1 MSQVRGFLL
10 LGALTTLI
18 DYALYALLILSGVDY
33 VAAVVLGYSAGLWA
47 NYALGRRYVF
57 RSGSKLSSRRKE
69 FLAVAL
75 IAVGGLLLSIL
86 IVKLLSYS
94 LFSLDPL
101 LSRIAAIGVTFVWNF
116 ALRRRYVY
124 HGAS

>member
-18 DYALYALLILSGVDY
+18 DYALYALLILWDVDY

-57 RSGSKLSSRRKE
+57 RAGSKLESSRKE
-69 FLAVAL
+69 FVAVAV
-75 IAVGGLLLSIL
+75 IAVGGVLINIL
-86 IVKLLSYS
+86 AVKLLSHDLFTFDP
-94 LFSLDPL
+94 LFS
-101 LSRIAAIGVTFVWNF
+101 RIIGIGAGFVWNYGM
-116 ALRRRYVY
+116 RKRYVY
-124 HGAS
+124 H